1 MVARL
6 TIILT
11 TVACYTSWLSTP
23 AHVSGLR
30 FSKDERHQ
38 IDQSSA
44 GSAAAE
50 AVALARRKNW
60 HLSPDKTKTIFGA
73 LVDRYTYI
81 GDLED
86 EEALYFECFKGMEL
100 QSCQHCAG
108 TMYRNKGGEFN
119 CSKEDTLL
127 RDMDSRARVQNP
139 FGGSVYSTLGG
150 GDTEGWENIDNTVV
164 LDGKTAYAGDIDY
177 KRAQQPWCLQ
187 CCSNNDPQPGSEI
200 VLTWDLYCPIDG
212 MDRPGGMLPY
222 TNFDN
227 FQFRFARKRS
237 LEDLTVITCDL
248 LRTPEEK
255 DLVLQGYELTINI
268 VDYFGGVDGTDFWVG
283 VESCESKLL
292 FEPVWTENSCR
303 DTFNTLTMTPECA
316 CENDPCVF
324 REKITMIRAPGGY
337 SGTDSQS
344 ETHPILTLTIWMIIF
359 SFAFCGVCAYY
370 TGRCGQWCDYTDG
383 ARFCKTC
390 T

>member
-1 MVARL
+1 
-6 TIILT
+6 
-11 TVACYTSWLSTP
+11 
-23 AHVSGLR
+23 
-30 FSKDERHQ
+30 
-38 IDQSSA
+38 
-44 GSAAAE
+44 
-50 AVALARRKNW
+50 
-60 HLSPDKTKTIFGA
+60 
-73 LVDRYTYI
+73 
-81 GDLED
+81 
-86 EEALYFECFKGMEL
+86 
-100 QSCQHCAG
+100 
-108 TMYRNKGGEFN
+108 
-119 CSKEDTLL
+119 
-127 RDMDSRARVQNP
+127 
-139 FGGSVYSTLGG
+139 
-150 GDTEGWENIDNTVV
+150 
-164 LDGKTAYAGDIDY
+164 
-177 KRAQQPWCLQ
+177 
-187 CCSNNDPQPGSEI
+187 
-200 VLTWDLYCPIDG
+200 